1 MMASLVN
8 LEKMRLPI
16 NHVGEEDVKILGGLP
31 GLRHLHISRLW
42 GRIDPN
48 DDFEAAFERAMEA
61 HPNRPTFI
69 ISYSMSSKILFF

>member
-1 MMASLVN
+1 MASLVN

-61 HPNRPTFI
+61 HPNRPTFTHSTI
-69 ISYSMSSKILFF
+69 PRKVDFTEL